1 VDDRRLRPLAFVSVS
16 LLSRSFRRSTGLA
29 VCGLLAL
36 TACSSSPA
44 ASRLPATP
52 TPTGSGAQS
61 TSAAPTST
69 GGTGAPAS
77 GAPSAAPTFSPNPS
91 LTGSQ
96 ALSGSSSGLFLF
108 AALQHDRLLGVDTA
122 QLIDPTS
129 SKVTQRWA
137 SPAFGAA
144 LAAVTTPAAV
154 YAVSSNTP
162 DLARIDFATNK
173 LASVTVPPAGSVG
186 TATFG
191 SVFLLGSRVYVSY
204 ALGNNDEAA
213 SFDAT
218 TLRAITATS
227 FPDPLADYTQ
237 MCAIDS
243 THLAM
248 VESNSI
254 RILDS
259 STLHSEATVAVKPSP
274 SGIACA
280 DRRAYVSNFDS
291 PTGVVIDKAAHVT
304 GHFSWQGHGSDTLVA
319 DAKHGVLYGTDEFAK
334 VLVVC
339 SLTALTC
346 RQSAPLGSKPTS
358 VAVVNDD
365 IVVDLENAEQ
375 LVVVDRKTLN
385 VVRRLQLNDLPRVA
399 IFIK

>member
-1 VDDRRLRPLAFVSVS
+1 VDA
-16 LLSRSFRRSTGLA
+16 
-29 VCGLLAL
+29 
-36 TACSSSPA
+36 
-44 ASRLPATP
+44 
-52 TPTGSGAQS
+52 
-61 TSAAPTST
+61 
-69 GGTGAPAS
+69 
-77 GAPSAAPTFSPNPS
+77 
-91 LTGSQ
+91 
-96 ALSGSSSGLFLF
+96 
-108 AALQHDRLLGVDTA
+108 A

-137 SPAFGAA
+137 SPAFGGA
-144 LAAVTTPAAV
+144 LAAVTTAKTV

-162 DLARIDFATNK
+162 DLVRVDFATNK

-186 TATFG
+186 TTTFG

-204 ALGNNDEAA
+204 ALGNNDQAA
-213 SFDAT
+213 SFDAA
-218 TLRAITATS
+218 TLKAIASTS
-227 FPDPLADYTQ
+227 FPDPLAEYTQ

-243 THLAM
+243 AHLAM
-248 VESNSI
+248 VGSNSV
-254 RILDS
+254 RILDAA
-259 STLHSEATVAVKPSP
+259 TLHNEATVSVKPSP
-274 SGIACA
+274 IGIACA
-280 DRRAYVSNFDS
+280 GGRAYVSNFDS
-291 PTGVVIDKAAHVT
+291 PTGVVINNAARVT

-319 DAKHGVLYGTDEFAK
+319 DAKDGVLFGTDEFAK
-334 VLVVC
+334 VVIVC

-358 VAVVNDD
+358 VGVVNDD